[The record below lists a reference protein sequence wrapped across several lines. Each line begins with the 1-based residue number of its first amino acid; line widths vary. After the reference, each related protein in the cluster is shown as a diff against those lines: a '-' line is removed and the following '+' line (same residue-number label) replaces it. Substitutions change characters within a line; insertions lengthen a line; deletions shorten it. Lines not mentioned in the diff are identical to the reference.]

1 MGQKYKGLIT
11 LKNGLIKLEVFLKS
25 RLLSPNKSITSK
37 GELVMSHN
45 SKTTKSSTRTKMKSA
60 QTDDNKAKN
69 NSEDLSKLWKN
80 KVFNSFKD
88 NNPNK
93 LPMDQGLVEINNDS
107 QNLHEIFITF
117 IDKLFDELID
127 LGYIYNES
135 NRNTLPELTWTRP
148 TISKEGL
155 KNPSQGNNIV
165 LGRLSTKRITLIIR
179 GNEPNL
185 KGYIIPVDRLIS
197 FSSNPNNF
205 KPYLE
210 IEIDTELLKWT
221 LDNNI
226 LPKNAVTLIAKRIFE
241 ALTQAI
247 SNNEFPE
254 TKLKFA
260 DLSNK
265 TIINN
270 HIKEQAEL
278 HNQHEAQN
286 EVVEEFKPQE
296 FNDNTEDIE
305 SIKNKLL
312 SKIDAGPQFWSSQKK
327 GNNFFEFQKTESP
340 NKEEIKPETK
350 VEENSILTNDKPSD
364 TVKNTLADSPKLE
377 TAKYNSESNNDTTLE
392 LNKPNSDSSITLE
405 LDRKPNFN
413 ETTVSEH
420 KPELSLGN
428 NLTNNDDTIIN
439 NNNALNISNH
449 NLTQET
455 KDILLKSVESEE
467 EDIFDDFDLTKTSN
481 LKTNQENFSNSNIT
495 NNQKSDPLT
504 NIPLIVTPI
513 NGPITVPEKPVLA
526 NNPNIIETRSSLS
539 NSNNS
544 STDINLNKTISNLNN
559 DIEGLL
565 KNLSLI
571 GSQAFLALDY
581 HKANKILALSS
592 KLREFNENTNIF
604 IRDLNQEIESIEQ

>member
-1 MGQKYKGLIT
+1 
-11 LKNGLIKLEVFLKS
+11 
-25 RLLSPNKSITSK
+25 
-37 GELVMSHN
+37 MSHN

-93 LPMDQGLVEINNDS
+93 LPMDQGAVEIDNNT

-135 NRNTLPELTWTRP
+135 NRNTLPELTWTRQ

-210 IEIDTELLKWT
+210 IEIDSELLKWT

-247 SNNEFPE
+247 SDNEFPE

-340 NKEEIKPETK
+340 NNEEIKPEIK
-350 VEENSILTNDKPSD
+350 VEENATLINDKPAD
-364 TVKNTLADSPKLE
+364 AVKTILDDAPE
-377 TAKYNSESNNDTTLE
+377 TAKYISEPNNDTTLE
-392 LNKPNSDSSITLE
+392 LNKPHSDNSITLE
-405 LDRKPNFN
+405 LERKPNFN
-413 ETTVSEH
+413 KTNVSEQE
-420 KPELSLGN
+420 PELSHGKS
-428 NLTNNDDTIIN
+428 LTNNDNTIINN
-439 NNNALNISNH
+439 NNNALNIPNN
-449 NLTQET
+449 NLKQET
-455 KDILLKSVESEE
+455 KEILLKSAETEE
-467 EDIFDDFDLTKTSN
+467 EDIFDDFDLDKATD
-481 LKTNQENFSNSNIT
+481 LKTTQQNFSNSNIT
-495 NNQKSDPLT
+495 NNLKSDPLINVPIT
-504 NIPLIVTPI
+504 VTPI
-513 NGPITVPEKPVLA
+513 NEPLSVAEKPVLA
-526 NNPNIIETRSSLS
+526 NTPNIIETRSNLN

-544 STDINLNKTISNLNN
+544 SSDINLNKTITNLNN

>member
-1 MGQKYKGLIT
+1 
-11 LKNGLIKLEVFLKS
+11 
-25 RLLSPNKSITSK
+25 
-37 GELVMSHN
+37 MSHN

-93 LPMDQGLVEINNDS
+93 LPMDQGAVEIDNNT

-210 IEIDTELLKWT
+210 IEIDSELLKWT

-247 SNNEFPE
+247 SDNEFPE

-340 NKEEIKPETK
+340 NNEEIKPEIK
-350 VEENSILTNDKPSD
+350 VEENATLINDKPAD
-364 TVKNTLADSPKLE
+364 AVKTILDDAPE
-377 TAKYNSESNNDTTLE
+377 TAKYISEPNNDTTLE
-392 LNKPNSDSSITLE
+392 LNKPHSDNSITLE
-405 LDRKPNFN
+405 LERKPNFN
-413 ETTVSEH
+413 ETNVSEQE
-420 KPELSLGN
+420 PELSHGKS
-428 NLTNNDDTIIN
+428 LTNNDNTIINN
-439 NNNALNISNH
+439 NNNALNIPNN
-449 NLTQET
+449 NLKQET
-455 KDILLKSVESEE
+455 KEILLKSAETEE
-467 EDIFDDFDLTKTSN
+467 EDIFDDFDLDKATD
-481 LKTNQENFSNSNIT
+481 LKTTQQNFSNSNIT
-495 NNQKSDPLT
+495 NNLKSDPLINVPIT
-504 NIPLIVTPI
+504 VTPI
-513 NGPITVPEKPVLA
+513 NEPLSVAEKPVLA
-526 NNPNIIETRSSLS
+526 NTPNIIETRSNLN

-544 STDINLNKTISNLNN
+544 SSDINLNKTITNLNN